1 MKQFLKKNP
10 KKSGDKNPK
19 FEARAK
25 HPPGINSRQARY
37 SDFEFQV
44 VLMDI
49 KKYLQEKKETVD
61 STLER
66 YFSRYPGST
75 GETGIPHTLHK
86 AVRHS
91 LFNGGKR
98 IRPILSIAAFEAV
111 GGKGEV
117 ILPFAC
123 ALEMIHT
130 YSLIHDDLPAI
141 DNDDYRRGKPTC
153 HKVFGEAMGILAG
166 DALLTEAFTLMT
178 NRKLHKGDFPDG
190 WSILEII
197 HEVAEAAGISG
208 MIGGQVVDIESE
220 GKEIDF
226 PTLQYIHTHKTGALI
241 LVAVRVGGKLGSANE
256 ETLKAFTRYG
266 ERIGLAFQIA
276 DDILNVEGK
285 AVLLGKKTGSD
296 FSKGKA
302 TYPSLLGLEESRR
315 RAEDLVKSA
324 IEALHPFGPEA
335 DPLREIAHF
344 IVARQY

>member
-1 MKQFLKKNP
+1 
-10 KKSGDKNPK
+10 
-19 FEARAK
+19 
-25 HPPGINSRQARY
+25 
-37 SDFEFQV
+37 
-44 VLMDI
+44 MDI
-49 KKYLQEKKETVD
+49 IKYLQEKKEAVD
-61 STLER
+61 ATLDR
-66 YFSRYPGST
+66 YFSRFSAST
-75 GETGIPHTLHK
+75 GEMGLPHSIHK

-98 IRPILSIAAFEAV
+98 IRPILSISAFEAA
-111 GGKGEV
+111 GGKGDG

-153 HKVFGEAMGILAG
+153 HKVFGEAIGILAG

-178 NRKLHKGDFPDG
+178 NRQLHGDIFRDE
-190 WSILEII
+190 WSILEMI
-197 HEVAEAAGISG
+197 HEVAQAAGISG

-241 LVAVRVGGKLGSANE
+241 LVSVRVGVKLGSGDE

-266 ERIGLAFQIA
+266 ERIGLAFQIV

-296 FSKGKA
+296 LSKGKA
-302 TYPSLLGLEESRR
+302 TYPSLLGVEESRR
-315 RAEDLVKSA
+315 RAKELVESA
-324 IEALHPFGPEA
+324 IEALHSFGPEA
-335 DPLREIAHF
+335 DPLKEIAHF
-344 IVARQY
+344 IIAREY

>member
-1 MKQFLKKNP
+1 
-10 KKSGDKNPK
+10 
-19 FEARAK
+19 
-25 HPPGINSRQARY
+25 
-37 SDFEFQV
+37 
-44 VLMDI
+44 MDI
-49 KKYLQEKKETVD
+49 KKYLQEKKEIVD
-61 STLER
+61 AALEK
-66 YFSRYPGST
+66 YLSNSPASA
-75 GETGIPHTLHK
+75 GETEFPHSLHK

-91 LFNGGKR
+91 LFSGGKR

-111 GGKGEV
+111 GGKGDG

-153 HKVFGEAMGILAG
+153 HKVFGEAIGILAG
-166 DALLTEAFTLMT
+166 DALLTEAFKLLT
-178 NRKLHKGDFPDG
+178 NQQLHEGIFRDEGSVLD
-190 WSILEII
+190 II
-197 HEVAEAAGISG
+197 HEMAQAAGIFG

-241 LVAVRVGGKLGSANE
+241 LVSVRVGVKLGSVDKE
-256 ETLKAFTRYG
+256 ILKAFGRYG

-296 FSKGKA
+296 LFKRKA

-315 RAEDLVKSA
+315 RAQELVESA
-324 IEALHPFGPEA
+324 IEALHPFGREA
-335 DPLREIAHF
+335 DPLREIAYF
-344 IVARQY
+344 IIAREY